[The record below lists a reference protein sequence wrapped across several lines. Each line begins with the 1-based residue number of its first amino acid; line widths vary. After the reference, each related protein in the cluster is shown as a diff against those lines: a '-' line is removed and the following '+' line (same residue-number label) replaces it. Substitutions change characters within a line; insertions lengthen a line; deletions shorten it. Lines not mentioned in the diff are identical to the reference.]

1 MTNGSADA
9 LRRARVNE
17 LPSPPDLL
25 LPLLRLCGDDDAV
38 PVDAC
43 RTIGRDS
50 VLSARL
56 LAAASAP
63 VFARRFRPTSLDT
76 AVHALGMDTVQ
87 SLALAAT
94 VQQFF
99 GAVAGRQHRWLPRVW
114 ERALACATLARQLA
128 EHTNCARPTE
138 AYLAGLLHN
147 IGQLVLAHQLPEEYP
162 GVLET
167 AANGNHHLPTLE
179 RQHFGIDHVELGA
192 ELLERWGLPA
202 LLVDAV
208 RYQQEAPERLTD
220 AHGLVR
226 TTALARP
233 MATCGNEPDATVR
246 HAAGHLFDLGP
257 SACLCVMA
265 NAAADRER
273 LSSALDTD
281 QSSEPPLAAAT
292 GRDSAIGQELRQTAL
307 IGDARRHLY
316 GRNPVNGIA
325 RYVALL
331 FGINHVICLQRSH
344 DGGTLRVRVPRG
356 ADERLTELALPLDRD
371 RSFLARSLVDNHPI
385 HTLDPEARDALTVA
399 DRQLCSQMPS
409 DGVLCL
415 PMRPS
420 GEAIGILVL
429 GIRYDQI
436 SALLDESPLFLAF
449 ASEAGRA
456 LLMEEQ
462 RDRQRQERYA
472 DENASASLRRETLV
486 QATADPLSIM
496 QNYLSVLE
504 TQLDPEHPAHANV
517 LSLSEEAGRLATL
530 LRGAD
535 TAEGHSDAPQG
546 VNDLIRTVMRLAERA
561 GALPD
566 TIQPELRLDQT
577 LDDPP
582 IPAPG
587 VLRQVLLNLLRTMG
601 QHLRGN
607 DTVTVCTSGFV
618 HMAGERYIEVL
629 LEDSGPGFPESLRRQ
644 LDSGAGHATGSPESE
659 RLNIAASLMHDIGG
673 IMTCRSLPGE
683 GTRVQ
688 LLIPAGNAV
697 SPETASPGSIAG

>member
-9 LRRARVNE
+9 LRRARLNE

-38 PVDAC
+38 PADAC

-63 VFARRFRPTSLDT
+63 VFARRLRPTSLDT

-114 ERALACATLARQLA
+114 EQALACATVARQLA
-128 EHTNCARPTE
+128 EYTRSARPAE

-147 IGQLVLAHQLPEEYP
+147 IGQLVLVYQLPDDYP
-162 GVLET
+162 EVLQT
-167 AANGNHHLPTLE
+167 ASQGNHHLPALE
-179 RQHFGIDHVELGA
+179 REHFGIDHVELGA

-208 RYQQEAPERLTD
+208 RYQQEAPETLADT
-220 AHGLVR
+220 HGLVR
-226 TTALARP
+226 TTAVARP
-233 MATCGNEPDATVR
+233 MATCGHEPDATVR

-265 NAAADRER
+265 NAAAERDR
-273 LSSALDTD
+273 LSSALDNGPGD
-281 QSSEPPLAAAT
+281 DPPLAAAT

-316 GRNPVNGIA
+316 GPNPVNGIA

-331 FGINHVICLQRSH
+331 FGINHLVCLQR
-344 DGGTLRVRVPRG
+344 GRNGETLQVRVPRG
-356 ADERLTELALPLDRD
+356 ADQRLEELELPLDRD

-385 HTLDPEARDALTVA
+385 HTLDPEARDALTIA

-415 PMRPS
+415 PMRPA

-456 LLMEEQ
+456 LLVEEQ
-462 RDRQRQERYA
+462 RNRQRQERHD
-472 DENASASLRRETLV
+472 DEAANATLHREALV
-486 QATADPLSIM
+486 QAAADPLSIM

-504 TQLDPEHPAHANV
+504 TQLEPDHPAHASV
-517 LSLSEEAGRLATL
+517 LSLSEEAGRLAAL

-535 TAEGHSDAPQG
+535 TPERGGTRPQG
-546 VNDLIRTVMRLAERA
+546 INDLIRAVMRLAERA
-561 GALPD
+561 GAIPD
-566 TIQPELRLDQT
+566 TIRPEVSLDRS
-577 LDDPP
+577 LDEPVMP
-582 IPAPG
+582 VPG

-601 QHLRGN
+601 EHLRGS
-607 DTVTVCTSGFV
+607 DTISIRSSGFV

-629 LEDSGPGFPESLRRQ
+629 LEDTGPGFPESLRQQLESGPRQ
-644 LDSGAGHATGSPESE
+644 TTGSPEAE
-659 RLNIAASLMHDIGG
+659 RLNVAGSLMRDAGG
-673 IMTCRSLPGE
+673 IMTCRSRPGE
-683 GTRVQ
+683 GTRIQ
-688 LLIPAGNAV
+688 LLIPTADAA
-697 SPETASPGSIAG
+697 PETTSRGSVAG

>member
-1 MTNGSADA
+1 MTNGSAEA
-9 LRRARVNE
+9 LRRARLNE

-25 LPLLRLCGDDDAV
+25 LPLLRLCGDDEAV
-38 PVDAC
+38 PADAC

-50 VLSARL
+50 ILSARL

-63 VFARRFRPTSLDT
+63 VFARRIRPTSLDT

-114 ERALACATLARQLA
+114 EQALACATVARQLA
-128 EHTNCARPTE
+128 EYTGSTRPAE

-147 IGQLVLAHQLPEEYP
+147 VGQLVLAHQLPEDYP

-167 AANGNHHLPTLE
+167 AAQGNHHLPTLE
-179 RQHFGIDHVELGA
+179 HAHFGIDHVALGA

-208 RYQQEAPERLTD
+208 RYQQEAPESLVD

-226 TTALARP
+226 TTAVARP
-233 MATCGNEPDATVR
+233 MAACGHEPDATVR
-246 HAAGHLFDLGP
+246 HSAGHLFDLGP
-257 SACLCVMA
+257 SACLRVMA
-265 NAAADRER
+265 NAAAEREC
-273 LSSALDTD
+273 LSSALETGHGG
-281 QSSEPPLAAAT
+281 EPPVAAAT

-316 GRNPVNGIA
+316 GRNPINGIA

-331 FGINHVICLQRSH
+331 FGINHLICLQRSP
-344 DGGTLRVRVPRG
+344 DGTMLQVRAPHG
-356 ADERLTELALPLDRD
+356 ADQRLTELTLPLDRE

-385 HTLDPEARDALTVA
+385 HTLDPEARDALTIA
-399 DRQLCSQMPS
+399 DRQLCGQMPS

-456 LLMEEQ
+456 LLVEEQ
-462 RDRQRQERYA
+462 RVRQQQEHQADETAGSFLRQE
-472 DENASASLRRETLV
+472 ELV
-486 QATADPLSIM
+486 QAAADPLSIM

-504 TQLDPEHPAHANV
+504 SQLEPDHPAHPSV
-517 LSLSEEAGRLATL
+517 LTLSEEAGRLASL

-535 TAEGHSDAPQG
+535 TSATADTTTRG
-546 VNDLIRTVMRLAERA
+546 VNDLIRAVMRLAERA

-566 TIQPELRLDQT
+566 TVRPEVSLDRS
-577 LDDPP
+577 LDDPAAP
-582 IPAPG
+582 VPG
-587 VLRQVLLNLLRTMG
+587 VMRQVLLNLLRTMG
-601 QHLRGN
+601 EHLRSN
-607 DTVTVCTSGFV
+607 DTISVRTSGFV

-629 LEDSGPGFPESLRRQ
+629 LEDSGPGFPESLRQQ
-644 LDSGAGHATGSPESE
+644 LDSGPRQTTGSPEAE
-659 RLNIAASLMHDIGG
+659 RLNVAGSLMRDIGG
-673 IMTCRSLPGE
+673 VMTCRSGPGE
-683 GTRVQ
+683 GARIQ
-688 LLIPAGNAV
+688 LLIPAAQGA
-697 SPETASPGSIAG
+697 PETTRHGPVAG